1 MTRVIHTGDTHI
13 GYRQYHSP
21 ERRQDY
27 LRAFRQ
33 VIDDAIED
41 EVDAVIHA
49 GDLFHDRRPGLA
61 DLQGTISILRD
72 LRAADIPFLAVVG
85 NHEQK
90 RAGQWLDLFE
100 DLDLA
105 THLGREPDVIDG
117 TAIYGLD
124 FVPRSKREDLDYDFE
139 SSDADQALLVSHGL
153 FEPFAHADWDTERL
167 LAESTVDFDA
177 LLLGDNHAPGKR
189 QVEGAW
195 VTYCGSTER
204 TSASEREKR
213 GYNIVTA
220 ENGQVEITRRG
231 LDATR
236 EFVFVDVALEAGEGV
251 ERVRE
256 QVRQYDLEDAVV
268 IVTVEGEGDPIAPAT
283 IEEFADDEG
292 ALVARVND
300 RREMDDEADVEV
312 HFADP
317 DAAVRE
323 RVRDLGLSE
332 AARGVDETVRESG
345 VAKTNVR
352 DAVKDRIGDRLED
365 DPGAFDRVP
374 DDDPDEADET
384 GTDTDSEG
392 SEEPDA
398 TMEASPSDDETD
410 ETSGDGVTTADNE
423 TEGTDPSTDESES
436 TETDGDPAGE
446 TKPGETDHTST
457 DSDPDEEADE
467 DAQQASMEE
476 YL

>member
-33 VIDDAIED
+33 VIDDAIDD

-72 LRAADIPFLAVVG
+72 LRAAEIPFLAVVG

-105 THLGREPDVIDG
+105 TRLGREPYEIDG

-139 SSDADQALLVSHGL
+139 SAEADHALLVSHGL

-167 LAESTVDFDA
+167 LSESTVDFDA

-189 QVEGAW
+189 DVEGAW

-204 TSASEREKR
+204 TSASEREDR

-220 ENGQVEITRRG
+220 EDGAVEITRRG

-236 EFVFVDVALEAGEGV
+236 EFVFVDVTLEPGEGV
-251 ERVRE
+251 GRVRE

-268 IVTVEGEGDPIAPAT
+268 IVTVDGEGDPVSPAT
-283 IEEFADDEG
+283 IEEFADEQG
-292 ALVARVND
+292 ALVARMND
-300 RREMDDEADVEV
+300 RRELDDESEIEV

-323 RVRDLGLSE
+323 RVRELGLSE

-352 DAVKDRIGDRLED
+352 EAVKDRIGDRLADDPAAFDSVPED
-365 DPGAFDRVP
+365 DG
-374 DDDPDEADET
+374 
-384 GTDTDSEG
+384 
-392 SEEPDA
+392 
-398 TMEASPSDDETD
+398 DETD
-410 ETSGDGVTTADNE
+410 APATDDEPERDGEQDAGEATTDANSDGSDSRPDTGEPAEMDDRSEPEETGAS
-423 TEGTDPSTDESES
+423 EGTDEN
-436 TETDGDPAGE
+436 
-446 TKPGETDHTST
+446 
-457 DSDPDEEADE
+457 
-467 DAQQASMEE
+467 AQQASMEE

>member
-21 ERRQDY
+21 ERQQDY

-41 EVDAVIHA
+41 EVDAVVHA

-72 LRAADIPFLAVVG
+72 LRAAEIPFLAVVG

-100 DLDLA
+100 DLGLA
-105 THLGREPDVIDG
+105 IRLGPEPYQIDG

-124 FVPRSKREDLDYDFE
+124 FVPRSKRDDLDYDFE
-139 SSDADQALLVSHGL
+139 SAGADQSLLVSHGL

-167 LAESTVDFDA
+167 LTESPVDFDA
-177 LLLGDNHAPGKR
+177 LLLGDNHAPGKKE
-189 QVEGAW
+189 VEDAW

-204 TSASEREKR
+204 TSASEREDR

-220 ENGQVEITRRG
+220 EDREVDITRRG

-236 EFVFVDVALEAGEGV
+236 DFVFVDVTLEPDEGV

-256 QVRQYDLEDAVV
+256 QVRQYDLKDAVV
-268 IVTVEGEGDPIAPAT
+268 IVTVEGEGDPVAPAT

-292 ALVARVND
+292 ALVARMND
-300 RREMDDEADVEV
+300 RRELEDDSDVDV

-317 DAAVRE
+317 DAAIRE

-332 AARGVDETVRESG
+332 AARGVDQTVRESG
-345 VAKTNVR
+345 VAKSTVR
-352 DAVKDRIGDRLED
+352 DVVKDRIDDRLED

-374 DDDPDEADET
+374 EDEEPEEEPGKRESETGDAAESSDET
-384 GTDTDSEG
+384 EDQENGEATTSEPPSDAETAEDTALETQTDSVVE
-392 SEEPDA
+392 D
-398 TMEASPSDDETD
+398 
-410 ETSGDGVTTADNE
+410 
-423 TEGTDPSTDESES
+423 STDA
-436 TETDGDPAGE
+436 ETDGTED
-446 TKPGETDHTST
+446 
-457 DSDPDEEADE
+457 